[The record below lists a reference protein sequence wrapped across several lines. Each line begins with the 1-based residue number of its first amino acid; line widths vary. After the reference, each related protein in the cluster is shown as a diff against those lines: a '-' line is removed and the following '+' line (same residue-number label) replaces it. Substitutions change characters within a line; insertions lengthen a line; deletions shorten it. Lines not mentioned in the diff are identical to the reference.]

1 LSTVQYRV
9 MTLTYVRALAE
20 ELAARYNPGKLA
32 PFPYENILQDHPEL
46 EIYFTDLDDQDVS
59 GVSFCKDGTCT
70 IIVNAD
76 KPVVRQNFTLGH
88 ELGHYFL
95 HREVLT
101 AEEGIIDGDGAIDG
115 IKSLYRL
122 ADSGTDSMEV
132 QANSFAASLLM
143 PTDLVREGWRQ
154 VGEVEKLARIFQVST
169 IAMSVRLTQLGLV
182 E

>member
-1 LSTVQYRV
+1 
-9 MTLTYVRALAE
+9 MKLTYARALAE
-20 ELAARYNPGKLA
+20 ELSAKYNPGRIA
-32 PFPYENILQDHPEL
+32 PFPYEHILQDRPDL
-46 EIYFTDLDDQDVS
+46 EVYFTDLDDREVS
-59 GVSFCKDGTCT
+59 GVSFCKAGKTT

-76 KPVVRQNFTLGH
+76 KPLVRQNFTLGH

-95 HREVLT
+95 HNDILQT
-101 AEEGIIDGDGAIDG
+101 EEGIIDGDGAIDG

-122 ADSGTDSMEV
+122 AESGNDEIEV

-143 PTDLVREGWRQ
+143 PADLVREGWQ
-154 VGEVEKLARIFQVST
+154 KVGDVRRLAQIFQVST